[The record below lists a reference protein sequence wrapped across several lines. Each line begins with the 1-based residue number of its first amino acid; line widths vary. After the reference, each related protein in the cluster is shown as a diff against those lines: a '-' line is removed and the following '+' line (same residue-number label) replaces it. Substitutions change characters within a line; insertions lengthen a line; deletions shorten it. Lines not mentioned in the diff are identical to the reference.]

1 MSRFVLCLSLLAATA
16 GFAQSAEPPPLVPA
30 EESTA
35 QPAPRGEVFPREH
48 REGTEY
54 AVRFAGRLI
63 LQPPAGIL
71 AGSLVGLGGVFP
83 AFIIG
88 VMACESRPTN
98 ASRSSCLD
106 TALYTGFGVG
116 ASLGAGLGVLG
127 MGYLLKGEART
138 GAVMAGALAGSALA
152 TALLITSDRRDTK
165 DHLMLLVLA
174 PTAGA
179 TLLYALSDAFFP
191 ELSRAVAPG
200 RGDTPQSDED
210 EYVRVLPMLT
220 PTLSGG
226 IVGGLIGRF

>member
-1 MSRFVLCLSLLAATA
+1 MSSHSRLVLCLSLLAAT
-16 GFAQSAEPPPLVPA
+16 S
-30 EESTA
+30 A

-63 LQPPAGIL
+63 LQPPAGIV
-71 AGSLVGLGGVFP
+71 AGSLVGFAGLLP

-88 VMACESRPTN
+88 VPVCESRPTS

-138 GAVMAGALAGSALA
+138 GAVMAGAVAGSALGA
-152 TALLITSDRRDTK
+152 AFLLTYDRRDTK
-165 DHLMLLVLA
+165 DHLMILVLA

-191 ELSRAVAPG
+191 EPSRPLSRDRKEQP
-200 RGDTPQSDED
+200 ED

-220 PTLSGG
+220 PNRTGG
-226 IVGGLIGRF
+226 IMGGLVGQF